1 LKMQKI
7 IISSKSFSRADN
19 MGEDEF
25 WKIISMLNWKYTGN
39 DEKIC
44 KKAKTFLMK
53 KSNEDIMKFYDIL
66 SKKLYDLDGIQYA
79 RNIGE
84 DSYEKNQYFSV
95 DNFLYARCVVVAN
108 GRDFY
113 YRVLNNPSTMP
124 KDMEF
129 EALLYLADDAYK
141 KKNKKAFDY
150 SSAFSYETFSNKVK
164 WNTE

>member
-1 LKMQKI
+1 MI
-7 IISSKSFSRADN
+7 HNIFISAKSFARADN
-19 MGEDEF
+19 MDEDEF

-39 DEKIC
+39 DEKVL
-44 KKAKTFLMK
+44 KKAKKYLVK
-53 KSNEDIMKFYDIL
+53 KSNEDIMKFYDII
-66 SKKLYDLDGIQYA
+66 SKNLYDLDGIQYA

-84 DSYEKNQYFSV
+84 DSYEKNQHFSI

-113 YRVLNNPSTMP
+113 YRVLNNPKAMP

-129 EALLYLADDAYK
+129 EALLYLADNAYK

-150 SSAFSYETFSNKVK
+150 RSTFSYETFSNKEK